1 MSSCL
6 QSIGYGSDCL
16 NAGVPN
22 GTKLIGGTIK
32 ALKRRRR
39 SEESSIRTTSYSHIE
54 TCCLPYL
61 SWLVSVCGNSDR
73 YERCHLSRGRRLT
86 IALYVIAKVKSS
98 S

>member
-39 SEESSIRTTSYSHIE
+39 SEESSIGSNETEFEYIFPLQEQLHTLTSKRAVCLISH
-54 TCCLPYL
+54 
-61 SWLVSVCGNSDR
+61 G
-73 YERCHLSRGRRLT
+73 
-86 IALYVIAKVKSS
+86 
-98 S
+98 